1 MKKALLVSVILG
13 IIPLTTHAQAMDTI
27 GGPDSTTTTMHH
39 CGYLPTTAKLYTSSA
54 ATNGIVERKLIALGY
69 RATANGNYDK
79 ADRRAVKRF
88 QNDQGLAVDGVV
100 GPITAQRLAYASHP
114 SSHTRSCFR
123 LSDGSR

>member
-1 MKKALLVSVILG
+1 MKKALLVSVIIG
-13 IIPLTTHAQAMDTI
+13 IMPLRAHAQAMDTI

-54 ATNGIVERKLIALGY
+54 ATTGIVERKLISLGY
-69 RATANGNYDK
+69 RASANGNYDK

-100 GPITAQRLAYASHP
+100 GPLTAQRLAYVSHP
-114 SSHTRSCFR
+114 SDHTRSCFR
-123 LSDGSR
+123 LTDVSR